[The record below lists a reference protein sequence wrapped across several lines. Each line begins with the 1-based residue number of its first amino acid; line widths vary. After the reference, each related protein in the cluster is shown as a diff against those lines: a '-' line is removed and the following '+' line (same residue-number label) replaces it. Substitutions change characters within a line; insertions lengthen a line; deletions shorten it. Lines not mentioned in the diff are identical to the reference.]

1 MKTGEIEEKRALSKL
16 YELTATEVSE
26 KIRNQEISAEE
37 HLYSILERIEQVEK
51 KVHAFVTVVDEKA
64 LEKAREIDRKVRK
77 GEKLGCLAGVAVAVK
92 DNICTR
98 NIRTTCSSRM
108 LENFVPPYDATVIER
123 LKAADAIILGK
134 TNMDEFAMG
143 TTTETSYF
151 GTTHNPWDLRKV
163 PGGSS
168 GGSAAAVI
176 SEEATVALGSDTG
189 GSIRCPASYCSNVGL
204 KPTYGLVSRY
214 GLISYANSL
223 EQIGP
228 LTRTVRDCALLLSVI
243 SGHDD
248 RDSTS
253 VNLAQKDYLSYLQDD
268 IKKLKI
274 GLPKEFFEEGV
285 EEDAKGP
292 VFEAADKFEDLGAS
306 CHEVSLPM
314 MSYALAAYYII
325 AMSEAS
331 SNLARY
337 DGLRYGYREENDEGD
352 FDTVFSRNRRIGF
365 GAEVRRRIIL
375 GTYALSAG
383 YFEQYYMKALKIRT
397 LIRRDFERVFK
408 SVDVIIGPTMPI
420 LPFDIGER
428 IDDPLKLYMCDIL
441 TVPANLT
448 GYPAISVPCGFRNEL
463 PVGLQIIGKPFE
475 EGKLLRVAYTFERN
489 TDYHKYR
496 PSL

>member
-1 MKTGEIEEKRALSKL
+1 MILSDLHK
-16 YELTATEVSE
+16 LTAIEVSE
-26 KIRNQEISAEE
+26 RIQSGELSAEE
-37 HLYSILERIEQVEK
+37 YLYSILERMERVEGK
-51 KVHAFVTVVDEKA
+51 IHAFVTVVKKNA
-64 LEKAREIDRKVRK
+64 LETAREIDRKVQR
-77 GEKLGCLAGVAVAVK
+77 GNDLGSLAGVVVAVK

-98 NIRTTCSSRM
+98 GIRTTCSSRM
-108 LENFVPPYDATVIER
+108 LKSFVPPYDATVIER
-123 LKAADAIILGK
+123 LKAADAIIIGK

-151 GTTHNPWDLRKV
+151 GATHNPWDLNKV

-176 SEEATVALGSDTG
+176 AEGTTVALGSDTG
-189 GSIRCPASYCSNVGL
+189 GSIRCPASYCSIVGL

-228 LTRTVRDCALLLSVI
+228 LTRSVEDCALLLSVI
-243 SGHDD
+243 SGHDS

-253 VNLAQKDYLSYLQDD
+253 VDLPAKDYLKNLRDD
-268 IKKLKI
+268 MRGIKI
-274 GLPKEFFEEGV
+274 GLPREFFGEGV
-285 EEDAKGP
+285 EDAVKDA
-292 VFEAADKFEDLGAS
+292 VLKAIDKLEDLGAS
-306 CHEVSLPM
+306 CFEISLPM
-314 MSYALAAYYII
+314 MKYALAAYYII

-337 DGLRYGYREENDEGD
+337 DGLRYGYRDENARGNFDE
-352 FDTVFSRNRRIGF
+352 VFSRNRREGF

-383 YFEQYYMKALKIRT
+383 YFEQYYIKALKIRT
-397 LIRRDFERVFK
+397 LIRRDFERALK
-408 SVDVIIGPTMPI
+408 DADVIVGPTMPL
-420 LPFDIGER
+420 LPFNLGER

-448 GYPAISVPCGFRNEL
+448 GCPAISIPCGFRNGL
-463 PVGLQIIGKPFE
+463 PVGMQIIGRPFDE
-475 EGKLLRVAYTFERN
+475 DTILKVAYAFEQS
-489 TDYHKYR
+489 TDYHKLR
-496 PSL
+496 PPI